1 MMSSA
6 PDGLF
11 LLLVLLPLL
20 VVEGSAAGQRSRT
33 GRRGE
38 GGEGRLVQ
46 AAAVAATSLTE
57 VIREGIWRPCDAS
70 AHAVCF
76 GGQSEGIV
84 DLRVAC

>member
-38 GGEGRLVQ
+38 GGEGRFEQV
-46 AAAVAATSLTE
+46 AAVAATSLTE

-70 AHAVCF
+70 AHVMCF